1 MATHSFHYVT
11 KVVAQQNSFV
21 AQQHSYEKEK
31 IEWIKLI
38 IFEDEFDGQ
47 VETRFTL
54 YFKDAALAD
63 RLVAAINAAQVVEIE
78 EAA

>member
-11 KVVAQQNSFV
+11 KVVAQQ
-21 AQQHSYEKEK
+21 HSYEREK

-54 YFKDAALAD
+54 YFKDSDLAD